1 MSLQGGARE
10 REEKGRMVCR
20 RKVETLVTLTAC
32 WQPLPS
38 LLHLL
43 LSFPVSMRQ
52 RQIYKCAGGRKLESK
67 LNFCLDETSG
77 TDRDTVNRR
86 AGHRKAGRE
95 EQAEK
100 NTKGLQSD
108 SITDTTTEHPKF
120 PLTTWM
126 NSTAMLVF
134 KSCLGKLV
142 GMMLVRESLAS
153 CFECCW
159 DVCV

>member
-1 MSLQGGARE
+1 MRCRRAGFFRTMSLQGGARE

-20 RKVETLVTLTAC
+20 RKVDTLVTLTAC

-67 LNFCLDETSG
+67 LDSCLDETSG
-77 TDRDTVNRR
+77 TDRDTVDRR

-95 EQAEK
+95 EY
-100 NTKGLQSD
+100 KGLQSD
-108 SITDTTTEHPKF
+108 SITDTTTGHPKF
-120 PLTTWM
+120 HYTTLM

-142 GMMLVRESLAS
+142 GTMHVRESLVS
-153 CFECCW
+153 F
-159 DVCV
+159 VC